1 MGLLQKT
8 LESVR
13 QAKCLPHQAQASHQL
28 STADD
33 DAQHPAVLSHLR
45 ALNVLSSTPPR
56 PEMRKPICVQRL
68 DALMTKPGEKS
79 VLGPA
84 AIVEQAPSLLLEHSI
99 FDLAGE
105 FK

>member
-1 MGLLQKT
+1 
-8 LESVR
+8 
-13 QAKCLPHQAQASHQL
+13 
-28 STADD
+28 
-33 DAQHPAVLSHLR
+33 
-45 ALNVLSSTPPR
+45 
-56 PEMRKPICVQRL
+56 MRKPICVQRL
-68 DALMTKPGEKS
+68 DALVTKPGEKS